1 MYKPHELGKEGEQEA
16 EEYLIREGYK
26 IIERNFSCKTG
37 EIDLIALD
45 KKEIVFIEVKTRMGI
60 EYGLPSEAVTKLKLK
75 HILRTA
81 QYYLYIRNLEDEFV
95 RIDVIEIYAYRQKNR
110 INHIKQVI

>member
-37 EIDLIALD
+37 EIDLIAL
-45 KKEIVFIEVKTRMGI
+45 G
-60 EYGLPSEAVTKLKLK
+60 
-75 HILRTA
+75 
-81 QYYLYIRNLEDEFV
+81 
-95 RIDVIEIYAYRQKNR
+95 
-110 INHIKQVI
+110 